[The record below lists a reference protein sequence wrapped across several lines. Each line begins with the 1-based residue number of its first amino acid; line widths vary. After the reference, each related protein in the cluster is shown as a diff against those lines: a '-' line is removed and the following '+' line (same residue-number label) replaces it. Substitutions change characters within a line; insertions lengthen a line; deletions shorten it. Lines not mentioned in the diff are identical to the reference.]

1 MDLPHLHGIVPP
13 LATPLL
19 DDRTLDEA
27 GLKRLVGFLLQ
38 SGVHG
43 LWALGTTSRF
53 DLLPDPTYRRVAEI
67 VAETADRRA
76 PLVVNVSDMGTA
88 RVRERARMVND
99 LPYDYYAVLPPWYQ
113 PMTPAEVG
121 DFYRALAD
129 SLDRPLV
136 IYNAPWICNQLS
148 FDQLRELAAHPRIV
162 GCKDVTPAL
171 NRPIDWPADERRD
184 LGFSYL
190 HGNDLLALS
199 TALGA
204 DGFVTSLSNPFP
216 ELMVAQWDAARS
228 GNAAESFQLMVK
240 AARLGRIVG
249 YGPNLACLEA
259 ACKHRR
265 LFDRMLPEPL
275 RSLDASADR
284 RVAEVLDAEGIRP
297 IRDRA

>member
-1 MDLPHLHGIVPP
+1 VVVGFASGEIPRIPLNLVLLKGAVIVGCELASLYAHHP
-13 LATPLL
+13 LAAQH
-19 DDRTLDEA
+19 RDEVIARFVA
-27 GLKRLVGFLLQ
+27 GEFSPWIGA
-38 SGVHG
+38 S
-43 LWALGTTSRF
+43 F
-53 DLLPDPTYRRVAEI
+53 DLEHT
-67 VAETADRRA
+67 
-76 PLVVNVSDMGTA
+76 
-88 RVRERARMVND
+88 
-99 LPYDYYAVLPPWYQ
+99 
-113 PMTPAEVG
+113 G
-121 DFYRALAD
+121 DA
-129 SLDRPLV
+129 
-136 IYNAPWICNQLS
+136 
-148 FDQLRELAAHPRIV
+148 LRELA
-162 GCKDVTPAL
+162 
-171 NRPIDWPADERRD
+171 ERRAI
-184 LGFSYL
+184 GFSYL
-190 HGNDLLALS
+190 HGNDLIGLS
-199 TALGA
+199 TSLDS